1 MSGKKITIIVMECLA
16 ALMGLISAYGSSCPA
31 FNPELIDKI
40 ESPELYSVM
49 TSFQWVFIITTI
61 LSYVAGVG
69 SLVMIWALA
78 TKKKW
83 FYNTALAIAGLGCIT
98 GLIPYL
104 LVTLNGGGTPSHLR
118 AIIYGVLILMLL
130 LIPGMRLELK
140 DNISL
145 DNVEEKSTATNIS
158 AILFFPG
165 TLLWVQTLIVAPTHM
180 LGSVNVYMFKSLQIG
195 IGLVLMS
202 MGIFIFGFVK
212 YKVWKKK

>member
-1 MSGKKITIIVMECLA
+1 MSGKKTMIIVMECLA

-31 FNPELIDKI
+31 FNPDLIDKV
-40 ESPELYSVM
+40 ESPELFAVM

-61 LSYVAGVG
+61 LSYVAGAG
-69 SLVMIWALA
+69 SLVMIWALV
-78 TKKKW
+78 KKKEW
-83 FYNTALAIAGLGCIT
+83 FYNTALIIAGLGCIT

-118 AIIYGVLILMLL
+118 AIIYGVLIILL
-130 LIPGMRLELK
+130 LIPGIRLELK
-140 DNISL
+140 DNIGVE
-145 DNVEEKSTATNIS
+145 NVEEKSTATNIS

-165 TLLWVQTLIVAPTHM
+165 TLLWVQTFIVAPTHM

-202 MGIFIFGFVK
+202 IGIFIFGFVK
-212 YKVWKKK
+212 FKDWKKE